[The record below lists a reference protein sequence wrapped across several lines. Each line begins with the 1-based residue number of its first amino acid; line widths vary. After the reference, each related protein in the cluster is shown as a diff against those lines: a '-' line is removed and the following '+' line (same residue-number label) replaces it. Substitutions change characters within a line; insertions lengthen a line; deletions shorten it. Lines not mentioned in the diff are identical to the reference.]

1 MADRPRWPGD
11 TRRLLLA
18 LLAFA
23 VAVVVNTTSV
33 ELQQRHRW
41 LTRRFGSRDWYA
53 HLILI
58 TPGYLWLFHA
68 LKELPGAVRWP
79 LPAAWQR
86 FNQPV
91 LAASTLL
98 WLEAYRQL
106 GLAEMLNRNFFR
118 GGSTRAARGGM
129 FRWLRDPVYVS
140 YVLAFVGWALRR
152 RNAVYLLLAAE
163 SFLLLNVL
171 EAKVENRPFE
181 SRREKV
187 S

>member
-1 MADRPRWPGD
+1 MGDRPRRPGD

-23 VAVVVNTTSV
+23 AAVVVNTTSV

-41 LTRRFGSRDWYA
+41 LTRWFGSKDWYA
-53 HLILI
+53 HLLLI
-58 TPGYLWLFHA
+58 TPGYLWFFGA
-68 LKELPGAVRWP
+68 LKQLGGTVRWP
-79 LPAAWQR
+79 LPAAWQG

-106 GLAEMLNRNFFR
+106 GLAEMLNRNFFSR
-118 GGSTRAARGGM
+118 GSTRAARGGM
-129 FRWLRDPVYVS
+129 FRWFRDPVYVS

-163 SFLLLNVL
+163 SWLLLNVI
-171 EAKVENRPFE
+171 EARVENRPFE
-181 SRREKV
+181 
-187 S
+187 